1 MKKCSFSLPARHVAQ
16 RLKVLLDVDAVRFIG
31 NVVAKQEL
39 GFVRHA
45 VVNAARDEC
54 IIAA

>member
-16 RLKVLLDVDAVRFIG
+16 RLEVLLDVDAVRFIG
-31 NVVAKQEL
+31 NIVAKQEL

-45 VVNAARDEC
+45 VVDAARDEC

>member
-1 MKKCSFSLPARHVAQ
+1 MKKCSFSLPAHHVAQ
-16 RLKVLLDVDAVRFIG
+16 RLEVLLDVDAVRFIG

>member
-1 MKKCSFSLPARHVAQ
+1 MKKCSFFVPAHHVAQ
-16 RLKVLLDVDAVRFIG
+16 RLEVLLDVDAVRFIG
-31 NVVAKQEL
+31 DVVAKQEL

-45 VVNAARDEC
+45 IVDAARDKC